1 MSKLLKSHTVGLL
14 EIESQQGKKLT
25 KYVGFV
31 YAYIK
36 RAKIEKLMMGKV
48 ATSRKARVT
57 SDIVKPKLYPPSH
70 SKVLSTKKRDDI

>member
-25 KYVGFV
+25 KFVGFV

-36 RAKIEKLMMGKV
+36 RAKNREINDGKGGD
-48 ATSRKARVT
+48 KQ
-57 SDIVKPKLYPPSH
+57 K
-70 SKVLSTKKRDDI
+70 SKGHKQH

>member
-25 KYVGFV
+25 KFVGFV

-36 RAKIEKLMMGKV
+36 RAKNREINDGKGGD
-48 ATSRKARVT
+48 KQ
-57 SDIVKPKLYPPSH
+57 
-70 SKVLSTKKRDDI
+70 KKQSS